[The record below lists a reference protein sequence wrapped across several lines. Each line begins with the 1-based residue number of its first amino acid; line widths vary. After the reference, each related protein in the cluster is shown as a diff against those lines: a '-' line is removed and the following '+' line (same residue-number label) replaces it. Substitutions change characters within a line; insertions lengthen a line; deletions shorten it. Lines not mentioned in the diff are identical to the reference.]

1 VEGESGRQG
10 LDSSSDVQ
18 INTFAEL
25 ADFMCP
31 QYMAMG
37 VPYHEYWHGDYT
49 QLQFYY
55 KAHKLRTEQENFN
68 AWLQG
73 AYIYDALCAVS
84 PVLHAYAKSGT
95 KPHPYL
101 DKPYGARDSVDPEQT
116 RAEFL
121 ERWKHNKTRWKLL
134 NKQTKGGEDNGG
146 NDRPATN
153 RDTDKKSASG
163 KRS

>member
-1 VEGESGRQG
+1 MEDESGGQD
-10 LDSSSDVQ
+10 LDSSSG
-18 INTFAEL
+18 IRFLTFSEL
-25 ADFMCP
+25 VDELCP

-37 VPYHEYWHGDYT
+37 VSYHEFWHGDYT
-49 QLQFYY
+49 QLQFYLE
-55 KAHKLRTEQENFN
+55 AHKLRTEQENYN

-73 AYIYDALCAVS
+73 AYIYEALCAVS

-146 NDRPATN
+146 NDRPITD
-153 RDTDKKSASG
+153 RDTGEEQASC
-163 KRS
+163 K